1 MSHQITKVDL
11 IPNGELSVCN
21 VSQFDNGRVL
31 PFEILENK
39 EAYNIPNDI
48 RVELHCRKPDG
59 NIVTLPS
66 DSITDNIVTF
76 LSTTQLTACYGKN
89 ICEIALYGPD
99 DYLIGSCN
107 FILDVEKSPTL
118 GGINSTSAIHDLE
131 NQIRDIA
138 EDVIPEI
145 LPGLMGDYY
154 TKEEVDDLLIGILPT
169 DEVTGNPA
177 IFNTQIAAPLVNVS
191 CDIVAQGGGGTP
203 ASPVPIVGYSQANI
217 NANGNIITI
226 AFGQT
231 VYGGVLDVT
240 RGKLRITHAV
250 VDLGSL
256 NYKIGFNGFY
266 TEGIADY
273 VKVPDNVLTQVCLC
287 EGYEFSISTSENYTY
302 FMQII
307 DVYRGWL
314 IFHNNDY
321 STPTDFKNSLN
332 GMKLVYPLATP
343 FDIDITPEIIS
354 AIVGANNVSSNTGAV
369 TVRFKTTIED
379 YINGRINRSISNRLL
394 LSSVN
399 SDIIKEKSEIKDQS
413 DIIEDIERGEEN
425 E

>member
-21 VSQFDNGRVL
+21 VSQFDNGRVM

-66 DSITDNIVTF
+66 ESIADNIVTF

-99 DYLIGSCN
+99 DYLIGSGN
-107 FILDVEKSPTL
+107 FILEVEKSPTL

-131 NQIRDIA
+131 DQIRDIA

-145 LPGLMGDYY
+145 LPDYLEDYY
-154 TKEEVDDLLIGILPT
+154 TKSEVDELIDNIFPTFTASGPIASFITALTKPLVSVNAPAGATTVTRCGVNLFDALTWVTLGFNSRFYSVSSSQEITIMDNDVSGI
-169 DEVTGNPA
+169 GNRLFNVVPNA
-177 IFNTQIAAPLVNVS
+177 TYSYMSTFPNAIRIFNNNGETISQLTSGTFTAPADGRIAIKFYANSYPTTGKFILVLGSTIPAEFSPYTSNTVLVDEATTLITLSGVNNVFA
-191 CDIVAQGGGGTP
+191 D
-203 ASPVPIVGYSQANI
+203 VG
-217 NANGNIITI
+217 
-226 AFGQT
+226 
-231 VYGGVLDVT
+231 DVT
-240 RGKLRITHAV
+240 
-250 VDLGSL
+250 VD
-256 NYKIGFNGFY
+256 YKY
-266 TEGIADY
+266 MPMPE
-273 VKVPDNVLTQVCLC
+273 
-287 EGYEFSISTSENYTY
+287 
-302 FMQII
+302 
-307 DVYRGWL
+307 
-314 IFHNNDY
+314 
-321 STPTDFKNSLN
+321 TPTN
-332 GMKLVYPLATP
+332 
-343 FDIDITPEIIS
+343 
-354 AIVGANNVSSNTGAV
+354 
-369 TVRFKTTIED
+369 
-379 YINGRINRSISNRLL
+379 SNRLL

-413 DIIEDIERGEEN
+413 DIIEDIKRGEEN

>member
-66 DSITDNIVTF
+66 ESISNNIVTF

-99 DYLIGSCN
+99 DYLIGSGN
-107 FILDVEKSPTL
+107 FILEVEKSPTL

-131 NQIRDIA
+131 DQIRDIA

-154 TKEEVDDLLIGILPT
+154 TKSEVDALIDNIFPT
-169 DEVTGNPA
+169 FTASGTIATFTTALVKPLVSVSVDVNATTVTRCGKNLFDNIFPDIDNTVRYKHIRTGNGTFTMSTNAPIVEGAA
-177 IFNTQIAAPLVNVS
+177 ILFFLAGYVSSGANTAINGVS
-191 CDIVAQGGGGTP
+191 NGTP
-203 ASPVPIVGYSQANI
+203 RTVTTTDGYITVAYRTYGTPTVNPSDYDTIINFGAIASSYEAYNSQTVPVSEATTLVTLSGVNNVFADVGDVTVGYKYMPMPE
-217 NANGNIITI
+217 T
-226 AFGQT
+226 
-231 VYGGVLDVT
+231 
-240 RGKLRITHAV
+240 
-250 VDLGSL
+250 
-256 NYKIGFNGFY
+256 
-266 TEGIADY
+266 
-273 VKVPDNVLTQVCLC
+273 P
-287 EGYEFSISTSENYTY
+287 
-302 FMQII
+302 
-307 DVYRGWL
+307 
-314 IFHNNDY
+314 NN
-321 STPTDFKNSLN
+321 
-332 GMKLVYPLATP
+332 
-343 FDIDITPEIIS
+343 
-354 AIVGANNVSSNTGAV
+354 
-369 TVRFKTTIED
+369 
-379 YINGRINRSISNRLL
+379 SNRLL

-399 SDIIKEKSEIKDQS
+399 SDIIKEKSEIKEQS
-413 DIIEDIERGEEN
+413 DIVEDIERGEEN

>member
-48 RVELHCRKPDG
+48 RVELHCRKADG

-66 DSITDNIVTF
+66 ENISDNIVTF

-89 ICEIALYGPD
+89 ICKIALYGPD

-131 NQIRDIA
+131 DQIRDIA

-154 TKEEVDDLLIGILPT
+154 TKEEVNDLLIGILPT
-169 DEVTGNPA
+169 DEVTGDPA
-177 IFNTQIAAPLVNVS
+177 TFNTQIAAPLVNVS
-191 CDIVAQGGGGTP
+191 CDVVASGGGGTP
-203 ASPVPIVGYSQANI
+203 ASPVPIVGYSQTNI

-226 AFGQT
+226 PCGQP

-240 RGKLRITHAV
+240 RGKLSVTWARDKINDLQLSRDSFSGVDYFIYNQPLKKVNNFNIKGDCFITSQQSGV
-250 VDLGSL
+250 P
-256 NYKIGFNGFY
+256 NM
-266 TEGIADY
+266 
-273 VKVPDNVLTQVCLC
+273 PDNSILAGGANTYIYIRADAYTTVSALKEAV
-287 EGYEFSISTSENYTY
+287 GDYYIYYE
-302 FMQII
+302 
-307 DVYRGWL
+307 
-314 IFHNNDY
+314 
-321 STPTDFKNSLN
+321 
-332 GMKLVYPLATP
+332 LAIP
-343 FDIDITPEIIS
+343 FDIDITPEVIT
-354 AIVGANNVSSNTGAV
+354 AIVGTNNISSNTGPV

-379 YINGRINRSISNRLL
+379 YINSRLNANSNRLL

-399 SDIIKEKSEIKDQS
+399 SDIIKEKSEIKEYS
-413 DIIEDIERGEEN
+413 DIIEDIERGDKDE
-425 E
+425 

>member
-1 MSHQITKVDL
+1 
-11 IPNGELSVCN
+11 

-48 RVELHCRKPDG
+48 RVELHCRKPDC

-66 DSITDNIVTF
+66 DSITNNIVTF

-145 LPGLMGDYY
+145 LPDYLEDYY
-154 TKEEVDDLLIGILPT
+154 TKSEVDALIDNIFPT
-169 DEVTGNPA
+169 FTASGA
-177 IFNTQIAAPLVNVS
+177 IASFITALTKPLVSVITAERATTITRCGVNLFDKTADDATNGYKDNYYIAPDGAEQYSVS
-191 CDIVAQGGGGTP
+191 YAISEYIPLKGGVNITLTG
-203 ASPVPIVGYSQANI
+203 AVGYNPS
-217 NANGNIITI
+217 I
-226 AFGQT
+226 AF
-231 VYGGVLDVT
+231 Y
-240 RGKLRITHAV
+240 
-250 VDLGSL
+250 DLSKTL
-256 NYKIGFNGFY
+256 ISASNYSGTNPCTKTTPNGTAF
-266 TEGIADY
+266 
-273 VKVPDNVLTQVCLC
+273 VR
-287 EGYEFSISTSENYTY
+287 FSISKASIDTTQLEIGNQASSYHPYTGNT
-302 FMQII
+302 
-307 DVYRGWL
+307 VPVAEA
-314 IFHNNDY
+314 
-321 STPTDFKNSLN
+321 TT
-332 GMKLVYPLATP
+332 LVTL
-343 FDIDITPEIIS
+343 S
-354 AIVGANNVSSNTGAV
+354 GVNNVFADVGEV
-369 TVRFKTTIED
+369 TVGYKYMYMPIPE
-379 YINGRINRSISNRLL
+379 SIDNSNRLL

-413 DIIEDIERGEEN
+413 DIIEDIERGDKN